1 MLDYRLFKEIND
13 LFAAGRHD
21 KARRL
26 LMEVQSRGIALHDEI
41 SMLKARLKNLEDA
54 ICLAETLTL
63 EKGFYWLSAGGL
75 RQGPF
80 CPRCYE
86 YEGGLIRLERARGSL
101 CCPYCHATYQ
111 GIQNEA
117 KYSSNATGR
126 QARIIPFAR

>member
-13 LFAAGRHD
+13 LFAAGHHD

-41 SMLKARLKNLEDA
+41 SMLKARLKSLEDA
-54 ICLAETLTL
+54 IHLAETLTL
-63 EKGFYWLSAGGL
+63 EKGFYWLAANGL

-101 CCPYCHATYQ
+101 RCPYCHAAYH
-111 GIQNEA
+111 GLQNEA
-117 KYSSNATGR
+117 EYGSNAAGGS
-126 QARIIPFAR
+126 ARIIPFAH